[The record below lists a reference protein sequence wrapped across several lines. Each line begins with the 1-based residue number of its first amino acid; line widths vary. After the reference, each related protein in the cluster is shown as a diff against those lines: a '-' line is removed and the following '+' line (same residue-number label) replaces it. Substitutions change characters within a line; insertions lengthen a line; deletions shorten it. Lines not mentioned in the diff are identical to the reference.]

1 MIKMKIV
8 NKIFPLIIFTSM
20 FVGCKV
26 GENYTRPDM
35 QLPEDFYTKNIKD
48 TIFDKYHQDSTHT
61 SQLKWKEFFKDTT
74 LIGLIDIALKD
85 NIALKKAMANIDAD
99 YQALQQARVNNL
111 LEVVGRGGYT
121 REYFSDNY
129 YSSPSSKYYGEN
141 NPPSSFYTQKI
152 QNYARIG
159 ASWEIDI
166 WGKLA
171 RGREIAMANYNE
183 SIEIKKALQ
192 TYLVSEI
199 ATSYYTLLMLK
210 SQLGIARSNFDL
222 NNSTLSVLKLQY
234 DAGEVT
240 SLAVQQ
246 VESQTL
252 RSKTLIPQIEQAYFK
267 EEVYLN
273 SLLGRYPRNIE
284 LDLWIENI
292 DPETIYGNGVPLDLI
307 TNRPDVLAAEYALI
321 QTNAKVGIAEAMKY
335 PSITLDATLGLDG
348 LRFENLFDPVGSGLA
363 FLNGSLFQTIFQN
376 RKLKTNQK
384 IAVIEREKAQFD
396 YKEKIIGAVGEVSEA
411 LVAIER
417 INEEYEIA
425 KQRIEVDH
433 KGVRSAMLLFKSG
446 FDNYLEVI
454 SAQSNSL
461 DSELNLART
470 KMRLLISTV
479 NLYRNLGGGWE

>member
-1 MIKMKIV
+1 
-8 NKIFPLIIFTSM
+8 M

-111 LEVVGRGGYT
+111 PEVVGRGGYT

-210 SQLGIARSNFDL
+210 SQLGIAR
-222 NNSTLSVLKLQY
+222 
-234 DAGEVT
+234 
-240 SLAVQQ
+240 
-246 VESQTL
+246 
-252 RSKTLIPQIEQAYFK
+252 
-267 EEVYLN
+267 
-273 SLLGRYPRNIE
+273 
-284 LDLWIENI
+284 
-292 DPETIYGNGVPLDLI
+292 
-307 TNRPDVLAAEYALI
+307 
-321 QTNAKVGIAEAMKY
+321 
-335 PSITLDATLGLDG
+335 
-348 LRFENLFDPVGSGLA
+348 
-363 FLNGSLFQTIFQN
+363 
-376 RKLKTNQK
+376 
-384 IAVIEREKAQFD
+384 
-396 YKEKIIGAVGEVSEA
+396 
-411 LVAIER
+411 
-417 INEEYEIA
+417 
-425 KQRIEVDH
+425 
-433 KGVRSAMLLFKSG
+433 
-446 FDNYLEVI
+446 
-454 SAQSNSL
+454 
-461 DSELNLART
+461 
-470 KMRLLISTV
+470 
-479 NLYRNLGGGWE
+479 